1 MAGRYCRKLLKSTEM
16 DPFMKKI
23 EEQGSSVQKEALSAV
38 ASGPKQRYESPE
50 LVEWGSIVDL
60 TQGPEFSFEDLD
72 VGGSQFV

>member
-1 MAGRYCRKLLKSTEM
+1 
-16 DPFMKKI
+16 MKKI
-23 EEQGSSVQKEALSAV
+23 EENGIGVTEEALSA
-38 ASGPKQRYESPE
+38 ASESKRHYESPE